1 MPAKPIIFTIDD
13 EEQVRNA
20 VERDLARHYRKDY
33 RVIKASSGAE
43 ALETIRRLKQRND
56 AIALFL
62 VDQRMPEM
70 SGTEFLAEARMEY
83 PEARKVLLTAY
94 ADTEAAISAINTV
107 DLDHYLMKPWT
118 PAEENLYPVLDDL
131 ISDWEAT
138 ATLPYDGIRVAGTLW
153 SASSHTIKDFLAR
166 SQIPYQ
172 FLDIERDADAKSL
185 VEQANESTHQLPVVF
200 FPDGSVLIE
209 PSLTEVAE
217 KVGLQ
222 TQADEPFYDLIV
234 VGAGPTGLAAAVY
247 GASEGVH
254 TLLVEKE
261 TPGGQAGTS
270 SRIENYLGFPKG
282 LSGADLA
289 RRATAQASRLG
300 AEILSAQEVVSVGL
314 RDSYRVVTLANGSE
328 LACRAVVIA
337 TGVSVQE
344 LDVPGAQAVTGAGIY
359 YGAAITEAAS
369 YQGKHVFVVGGAN
382 SAGQGAIFLSQYADQ
397 VTMLVRS
404 SLAKSMSQYLIEQI
418 EGRDNIDVQLGT
430 EIVEVHGKDRLEAI
444 TIRDR
449 ETGETRREAAAATF
463 VFIGASPHTK
473 MLGDLVE
480 LSSAGFILTGPDLF
494 INGERPARWK
504 LKRDPYLM
512 ETSVPGIFAAGDVRH
527 GVIRRVASAVG
538 QGSTTISF
546 VHEYLKT
553 V

>member
-1 MPAKPIIFTIDD
+1 M
-13 EEQVRNA
+13 
-20 VERDLARHYRKDY
+20 
-33 RVIKASSGAE
+33 
-43 ALETIRRLKQRND
+43 
-56 AIALFL
+56 
-62 VDQRMPEM
+62 
-70 SGTEFLAEARMEY
+70 
-83 PEARKVLLTAY
+83 
-94 ADTEAAISAINTV
+94 
-107 DLDHYLMKPWT
+107 
-118 PAEENLYPVLDDL
+118 
-131 ISDWEAT
+131 
-138 ATLPYDGIRVAGTLW
+138 
-153 SASSHTIKDFLAR
+153 
-166 SQIPYQ
+166 
-172 FLDIERDADAKSL
+172 
-185 VEQANESTHQLPVVF
+185 
-200 FPDGSVLIE
+200 
-209 PSLTEVAE
+209 
-217 KVGLQ
+217 
-222 TQADEPFYDLIV
+222 
-234 VGAGPTGLAAAVY
+234 
-247 GASEGVH
+247 
-254 TLLVEKE
+254 
-261 TPGGQAGTS
+261 
-270 SRIENYLGFPKG
+270 
-282 LSGADLA
+282 
-289 RRATAQASRLG
+289 
-300 AEILSAQEVVSVGL
+300 
-314 RDSYRVVTLANGSE
+314 TLANGSE

-337 TGVSVQE
+337 VGVSVQE

-444 TIRDR
+444 TTRDR
-449 ETGETRREAAAATF
+449 ETGETRSEASAATF
-463 VFIGASPHTK
+463 VFIGSSPHTK

-494 INGERPARWK
+494 INGERPAGWK

-546 VHEYLKT
+546 VHEYLKS

>member
-1 MPAKPIIFTIDD
+1 MAKPIILTVDD
-13 EEQVRNA
+13 EEQVRSA

-33 RVIKASSGAE
+33 RIVKASSGTE
-43 ALETIRRLKQRND
+43 ALETVHRLKQRSD

-70 SGTEFLAEARMEY
+70 SGTEFLAEARKVY
-83 PEARKVLLTAY
+83 PDARKVLLTAY

-107 DLDHYLMKPWT
+107 GLDHYLMKPWT

-131 ISDWEAT
+131 ISDWEST

-153 SASSHTIKDFLAR
+153 SASSHNIKDFLAR

-200 FPDGSVLIE
+200 FPDGSLLIE

-217 KVGLQ
+217 KAGLR
-222 TQADEPFYDLIV
+222 TRAAEPFYDLIV
-234 VGAGPTGLAAAVY
+234 VGAGPAGLAAAVY

-254 TLLVEKE
+254 TLLIDKE

-300 AEILSAQEVVSVGL
+300 AEILSAQEVVSIGL
-314 RDSYRVVTLANGSE
+314 RDPYRVVTLANGSE
-328 LACRAVVIA
+328 LACRAVIIA
-337 TGVSVQE
+337 TGVSVRE
-344 LDVPGAQAVTGAGIY
+344 LAVPGIENVTGAGVY
-359 YGAAITEAAS
+359 YGAALTEAAS
-369 YQGKHVFVVGGAN
+369 YKGKHVYVVGGAN

-397 VTMLVRS
+397 VSMLVRS
-404 SLAKSMSQYLIEQI
+404 SLAKSMSRYLIEQI
-418 EGRDNIDVQLGT
+418 ERCANIDVQLGT
-430 EIVEVHGKDRLEAI
+430 EVIEVHGNNRLEAI

-449 ETGETRREAAAATF
+449 ETSETRRESTPATF
-463 VFIGASPHTK
+463 MFIGASPHTK

-480 LSSAGFILTGPDLF
+480 LSSAGFVLTGPDLF
-494 INGERPARWK
+494 INGKRPAEWK
-504 LKRDPYLM
+504 LRRDPYLM

-538 QGSTTISF
+538 QGSTAISF

>member
-33 RVIKASSGAE
+33 RIMKASSGAE
-43 ALETIRRLKQRND
+43 ALDTLHRLRQRND
-56 AIALFL
+56 TIALFL

-70 SGTEFLAEARMEY
+70 SGTEFLAEALKEY

-107 DLDHYLMKPWT
+107 GLDHYLIKPWT

-153 SASSHTIKDFLAR
+153 SASSHNIKDFLAR

-217 KVGLQ
+217 KAGLQ

-234 VGAGPTGLAAAVY
+234 VGAGPAGLAAAVY

-254 TLLVEKE
+254 TLLIDKE

-282 LSGADLA
+282 ISGADLA

-300 AEILSAQEVVSVGL
+300 AEILSAQEVVSVGE

-328 LACRAVVIA
+328 LVCHAVIIA
-337 TGVSVQE
+337 TGVSVRE
-344 LDVPGAQAVTGAGIY
+344 LDVPGAKAVTGAGVY

-369 YQGKHVFVVGGAN
+369 YKDEHVFVVGGAN

-418 EGRDNIDVQLGT
+418 EGRDNIDVRLGK
-430 EIVEVHGKDRLEAI
+430 EIVEVHGRDRLEAI

-449 ETGETRREAAAATF
+449 DTGETQQESAAATF
-463 VFIGASPHTK
+463 VFIGASPHTE
-473 MLGDLVE
+473 MLGDLVA
-480 LSSAGFILTGPDLF
+480 LSSAGFILTGPDLL
-494 INGERPARWK
+494 INGERPAGWK
-504 LKRDPYLM
+504 LKRYPFLM

-527 GVIRRVASAVG
+527 DVIRRVASAVG
-538 QGSTTISF
+538 QGSGVVSF